1 MVWYGL
7 VWYVLVWYV
16 CRYVCIYIYVCIYV
30 RMYVWKWS
38 EVEMVIKIEDVN
50 QFEESLMLEVKEFD
64 KSKR

>member
-30 RMYVWKWS
+30 CMYVWKWS
-38 EVEMVIKIEDVN
+38 EVEMVIEIEDV
-50 QFEESLMLEVKEFD
+50 
-64 KSKR
+64 KSVRGVVDVRGQRV